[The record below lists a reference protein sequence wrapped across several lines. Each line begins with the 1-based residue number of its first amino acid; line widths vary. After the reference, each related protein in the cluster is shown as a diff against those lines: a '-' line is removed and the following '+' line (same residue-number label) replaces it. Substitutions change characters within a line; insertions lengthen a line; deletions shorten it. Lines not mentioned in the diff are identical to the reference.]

1 MIRKAWLLPVF
12 LLGLTLVPEASAQV
26 SVGLG
31 VRGFAGG
38 FSVGRVPPVPRGYV
52 YGPVGRAPGV
62 GFAWQNG
69 FWDVRGRGYH
79 WVPGQWVR
87 APRANAYWVAPAW
100 QRHRNSYAWRPGYWR

>member
-1 MIRKAWLLPVF
+1 MIRKAWLFPMV
-12 LLGLTLVPEASAQV
+12 LLGLALVPEASAQV
-26 SVGLG
+26 S
-31 VRGFAGG
+31 FG

-52 YGPVGRAPGV
+52 YGPVGRAPGA